1 MALKKF
7 HVVVILVIL
16 RWAAAAHA
24 EDGLSDQRPSRRQ
37 DDGADV
43 KRWMR
48 LVQREMEENFTG
60 MAYAEQA
67 GMS

>member
-16 RWAAAAHA
+16 GWAAAAHA
-24 EDGLSDQRPSRRQ
+24 EDPAQPSAAPAEDTVRPS
-37 DDGADV
+37 
-43 KRWMR
+43 
-48 LVQREMEENFTG
+48 
-60 MAYAEQA
+60 QA